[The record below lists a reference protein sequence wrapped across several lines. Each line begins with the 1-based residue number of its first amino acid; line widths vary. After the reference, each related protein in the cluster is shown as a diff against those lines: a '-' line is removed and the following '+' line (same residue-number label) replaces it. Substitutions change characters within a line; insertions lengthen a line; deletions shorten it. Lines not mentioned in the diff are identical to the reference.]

1 MGFIEKIR
9 GLSRKNRIIIISALA
24 AVVVAAV
31 VIILLSR
38 NSYLAKT
45 MRLLRVEGTVNIES
59 STGGTKPAADNIR
72 FQSGD
77 ALNTGS
83 DGLAS
88 VGLDDT
94 KIITLQNDSRAEFK
108 KNGKQLELNLTKGA
122 VFFNV
127 TEKLKPEETFEIK
140 TSTMTAG
147 IRGTSGMI
155 YYDEAEGRD
164 SIIVTD
170 GSVEVTAVNPTTG
183 EVKTAKVEGGQ
194 RIKVY
199 LYTETTESHDTVEFF
214 LDEIT
219 EEELPD
225 FSVQMIAENDE
236 LLNRVCEY
244 TGWDKETLKELVQD
258 IASGE
263 AEGEEIEL
271 TPTPELT
278 EAPEETPAPDN
289 IADITPSPTPTGTPS
304 PTPEPTATTKPG
316 ATVTPSPAA
325 TATPKLTNTPTLT
338 PVPTATS
345 TSTLTPTPSN
355 TSTPTNTPTNTSTPT
370 NTPTLIPGGPDLP
383 AGYYQ
388 TSLWGVTYGGSTVY
402 IADLKDSNKAKSYG
416 QSPRLHR
423 GYEGGNWYDLILY
436 DTGDSSYYELETFNG
451 IYYSDQYIVGPGYP
465 AYSME
470 LPSGYEEYIWGQRY
484 NGSEIYICRT
494 PMNQD
499 YDYLGF
505 YDGRWFDIYKEQ
517 NGNNEYFY
525 LTGSDRIYY
534 YGPIP
539 VVTN

>member
-1 MGFIEKIR
+1 MNLMEKVK
-9 GLSRKNRIIIISALA
+9 GLSRKNKIIAGSAVL
-24 AVVVAAV
+24 AV
-31 VIILLSR
+31 VIAVVISILSR

-45 MRLLRVEGTVNIES
+45 MRLLRVEGTVNIEDAR
-59 STGGTKPAADNIR
+59 GTSKPVADNIR

-77 ALNTGS
+77 ALNTGA

-127 TEKLKPEETFEIK
+127 TEKLKPDETFEIK

-155 YYDEAEGRD
+155 YYDENEGRD
-164 SIIVTD
+164 SLIVTD
-170 GSVEVTAVNPTTG
+170 GTVEVTAVNPTTG

-225 FSVQMIAENDE
+225 FSVQMIAENEE

-271 TPTPELT
+271 TPTPEPA
-278 EAPEETPAPDN
+278 EEPEETPAPDN
-289 IADITPSPTPTGTPS
+289 IADKVPTPSLTVTPTVTGAPVNTPKPS
-304 PTPEPTATTKPG
+304 VTT
-316 ATVTPSPAA
+316 TITPSPAA
-325 TATPKLTNTPTLT
+325 SLT
-338 PVPTATS
+338 PVPSAAASTTATATS
-345 TSTLTPTPSN
+345 
-355 TSTPTNTPTNTSTPT
+355 TSTPTNTPTNTPTGTPT
-370 NTPTLIPGGPDLP
+370 NTPTNTPTSTPIPTVIFNGE
-383 AGYYQ
+383 
-388 TSLWGVTYGGSTVY
+388 YGGKNIAVY
-402 IADLKDSNKAKSYG
+402 EYVDNG
-416 QSPRLHR
+416 
-423 GYEGGNWYDLILY
+423 
-436 DTGDSSYYELETFNG
+436 ET
-451 IYYSDQYIVGPGYP
+451 
-465 AYSME
+465 
-470 LPSGYEEYIWGQRY
+470 
-484 NGSEIYICRT
+484 
-494 PMNQD
+494 
-499 YDYLGF
+499 
-505 YDGRWFDIYKEQ
+505 K
-517 NGNNEYFY
+517 
-525 LTGSDRIYY
+525 Y
-534 YGPIP
+534 YG
-539 VVTN
+539 V

>member
-1 MGFIEKIR
+1 MGLIEKIR

-31 VIILLSR
+31 VIIFLSR
-38 NSYLAKT
+38 NNYLAKT

-225 FSVQMIAENDE
+225 FSVQMIAENEE

-278 EAPEETPAPDN
+278 EVPEETPAPDN

-370 NTPTLIPGGPDLP
+370 NTPTLIPGGPALP

-402 IADLKDSNKAKSYG
+402 IAKLNDSGKAKSFG
-416 QSPRLHR
+416 QSPRQYR
-423 GYEGGNWYDLILY
+423 GYENGHWYDLILH
-436 DTGDSSYYELETFNG
+436 DLGDSSYYELETFNG
-451 IYYSDQYIVGPGYP
+451 VYYSDQYLSGPGYP
-465 AYSME
+465 SYSME

-484 NGSEIYICRT
+484 NGKDIYICRT
-494 PMNQD
+494 PMNSS
-499 YDYLGF
+499 YDYLG
-505 YDGRWFDIYKEQ
+505 YDDIWFDIYNEQ

-525 LTGSDRIYY
+525 YTGSDQIYY

>member
-1 MGFIEKIR
+1 MNLMEKVK
-9 GLSRKNRIIIISALA
+9 GLSRKNKIIAGSAVL
-24 AVVVAAV
+24 AVVVIAV
-31 VIILLSR
+31 VISILSR

-45 MRLLRVEGTVNIES
+45 MRLLRVEGTVNIEDAR
-59 STGGTKPAADNIR
+59 GTSKPVADNIR

-77 ALNTGS
+77 ALNTGA

-127 TEKLKPEETFEIK
+127 TEKLKPDETFEIK

-155 YYDEAEGRD
+155 YYDENEGRD
-164 SIIVTD
+164 SLIVTD

-271 TPTPELT
+271 TPTPEPT
-278 EAPEETPAPDN
+278 GEPEETPAPDSV
-289 IADITPSPTPTGTPS
+289 ADNTPSPTPTVTTS
-304 PTPEPTATTKPG
+304 PTPEPTVTTKPG
-316 ATVTPSPAA
+316 ATATPSPAA
-325 TATPKLTNTPTLT
+325 TATPISQSVALQLRRFRILSVYPSTIAMAATYATHPPT
-338 PVPTATS
+338 
-345 TSTLTPTPSN
+345 
-355 TSTPTNTPTNTSTPT
+355 
-370 NTPTLIPGGPDLP
+370 
-383 AGYYQ
+383 
-388 TSLWGVTYGGSTVY
+388 
-402 IADLKDSNKAKSYG
+402 
-416 QSPRLHR
+416 
-423 GYEGGNWYDLILY
+423 
-436 DTGDSSYYELETFNG
+436 
-451 IYYSDQYIVGPGYP
+451 IV
-465 AYSME
+465 
-470 LPSGYEEYIWGQRY
+470 
-484 NGSEIYICRT
+484 
-494 PMNQD
+494 
-499 YDYLGF
+499 
-505 YDGRWFDIYKEQ
+505 
-517 NGNNEYFY
+517 
-525 LTGSDRIYY
+525 LTGNMRCPYFSMNSMLI
-534 YGPIP
+534 
-539 VVTN
+539 TL